1 MQVAWKKHCS
11 VCNMF
16 SWEFRMLW
24 TLWEKGTHPSLFFQR
39 RLQGCKRC
47 YHLLINLQIK
57 FRLVKWQDYIFF
69 CKIWCLKRGSQ
80 CYWTRTRMES
90 SRNRDPILCIK
101 PERIWR
107 VTLEW
112 VREKKANVGGV
123 RCRKKLAGSRFKKSV
138 HVSDFSA
145 WDQTHPSNPS
155 AKIWNFIWNEKHIQ
169 VQLLCLL
176 RWWREQDLA
185 GLFRAQTTE
194 AQRCPPSSFLGWHL
208 RAFPPL

>member
-16 SWEFRMLW
+16 SWEFRMIW
-24 TLWEKGTHPSLFFQR
+24 TLWEKGTHPSLFFKR

-47 YHLLINLQIK
+47 YHLLINLQIN

-112 VREKKANVGGV
+112 VREKKQMLG
-123 RCRKKLAGSRFKKSV
+123 
-138 HVSDFSA
+138 VSDA
-145 WDQTHPSNPS
+145 ERNWL
-155 AKIWNFIWNEKHIQ
+155 E
-169 VQLLCLL
+169 
-176 RWWREQDLA
+176 A
-185 GLFRAQTTE
+185 GLRNQFMSVISLPGTKLIHPILLLKFGISFGMRSTSK
-194 AQRCPPSSFLGWHL
+194 CSSSVC
-208 RAFPPL
+208 